1 VHLADEEDA
10 DSKPGT
16 LLVRLEL
23 FAENERRRWE
33 TGLVEADE
41 PFRVSIDDLEKSVRE
56 AVVPHWLPALADALE
71 HDGVALDADQLARLP
86 FAVEPSV
93 EVERVLV
100 ERGLLGN

>member
-10 DSKPGT
+10 DPSPGT

-23 FAENERRRWE
+23 FAENEQRRWE

-41 PFRVSIDDLEKSVRE
+41 PFRVSIDDLEETVRA
-56 AVVPHWLPALADALE
+56 AVVPDWLPALAEALGR
-71 HDGVALDADQLARLP
+71 DGVALDADQLARLP
-86 FAVEPSV
+86 FAVEPSI

-100 ERGLLGN
+100 ERGVSGN